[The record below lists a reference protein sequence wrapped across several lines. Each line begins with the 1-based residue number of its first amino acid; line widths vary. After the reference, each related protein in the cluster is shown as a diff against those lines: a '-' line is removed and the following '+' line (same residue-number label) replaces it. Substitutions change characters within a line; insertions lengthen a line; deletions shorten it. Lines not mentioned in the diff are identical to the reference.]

1 MPRAPAGGPAAVT
14 AYPRLRAD
22 YSPVPL
28 SGPNGRYL
36 LLLGEGRTLHF
47 ESRVEIETIL
57 HLDGTARAADLVASL
72 GARLGP
78 MAVASALTKMGRLGL
93 LADGPQIVP
102 DAAAATWDARGV
114 DPARA
119 EDWLRDGRVLLVSS
133 GGAEVADADQTA
145 AMLSNMGPSVE
156 RADHDDPHLRQAL
169 ADRDRL
175 IVAAPYSMLDPWLG
189 RLNGLCLELGRDW
202 SIVRPHGLVLLI
214 GPHLVPR
221 RTGCWQCL
229 CERWRANE
237 QVENFVELVNPGS
250 PRLVAARAD
259 SRPARVAA
267 LALLCAE
274 LPGVHQRGW
283 SERISG
289 RVVALDTRDLST
301 TSHELIRQ
309 PQCHACGD
317 RAALGGRH
325 GIQNARPVNLDRYV
339 SPYLGIVSR
348 LVPLDADASSPVHT
362 YSASHAF
369 ICGADPDNL
378 RTNLRGLSGG
388 KGRNAEQARIA
399 AVAEAIE
406 RTCGLWSP
414 DHLTRRGT
422 FDELRVRGG
431 MHPRDLQLFSAAQY
445 AEREAANRTAL
456 AYHRVPAPLADDTP
470 IDWTPARSITHER
483 QRWLPS
489 AYCWYGHPEIEVSA
503 ADSNGCAAGTSVD
516 DAIVRGFTELVE
528 RDSAALWW
536 YHRSRLAGVDLATF
550 HDPWI
555 DRVAEHYDH
564 DLDRSMWVLDMT
576 ADLGLPA
583 YVAISEHRSRPAA
596 DVIFGFGC
604 GLSAAEGVTRALAE
618 LNQFLPMVAR
628 FDGRRTRYGL
638 ASAAALTWFTEVR
651 VCGEPWLAPDPDQE
665 PTTASTYPDYSPGS
679 AADRLR
685 RCLAIAVGHG
695 LEVITL
701 EQSRPDIEVAVVRTV
716 VPGLRH
722 FWRRLGAGRLW
733 TVPAALGR
741 RPLAPDEKATN
752 PHDIFF

>member
-1 MPRAPAGGPAAVT
+1 MTRAAAGGPAAST

-22 YSPVPL
+22 YVPVPL
-28 SGPNGRYL
+28 SGPSGRYL

-47 ESRVEIETIL
+47 ESHAEIETIL

-72 GARLGP
+72 GTRLGP
-78 MAVASALTKMGRLGL
+78 MAVAGALTKLGRLDL
-93 LADGPQIVP
+93 LADGPQTVP
-102 DAAAATWDARGV
+102 GAAAATWDDRGL

-119 EDWLRDGRVLLVSS
+119 EDWLRDGRVLLVASADE
-133 GGAEVADADQTA
+133 AETA
-145 AMLSNMGPSVE
+145 ALLGNLGPRVDRVSP
-156 RADHDDPHLRQAL
+156 DDPGLPEAL
-169 ADRDRL
+169 ADRDRP

-189 RLNGLCLELGRDW
+189 PLNAVCLKLGRDW

-221 RTGCWQCL
+221 RTGCWECL
-229 CERWRANE
+229 RERWRANE
-237 QVENFVELVNPGS
+237 QVENFVELARPGS
-250 PRLVAARAD
+250 LRLVAARAG
-259 SRPARVAA
+259 SRPARAAA

-289 RVVALDTRDLST
+289 RVIALDTRDLST
-301 TSHELIRQ
+301 TVHELIRQ
-309 PQCHACGD
+309 PQCRACGD
-317 RAALGGRH
+317 PDALGGQRRT
-325 GIQNARPVNLDRYV
+325 QDAQLVDVDRYV
-339 SPYLGIVSR
+339 SRYLGVVSR
-348 LVPLDADASSPVHT
+348 LVSLDGDGSSPAHT
-362 YSASHAF
+362 YGASHAF
-369 ICGADPDNL
+369 VCGADPDHL
-378 RTNLRGLSGG
+378 RANLRGLSGG
-388 KGRNAEQARIA
+388 KGRTAEQARLA

-414 DHLTRRGT
+414 NRPARRGT
-422 FDELRVRGG
+422 FDELRARGAI
-431 MHPRDLQLFSAAQY
+431 HPLDLQLFSATQY
-445 AEREAANRTAL
+445 AERDLTNPKAL
-456 AYHRVPAPLADDTP
+456 PQHRIPAPLADDTQ
-470 IDWTPARSITHER
+470 IDWAPARSITHER

-489 AYCWYGHPEIEVSA
+489 AYCWYGHPEIGVSA

-516 DAIVRGFTELVE
+516 DAVVRGFTELVE

-536 YHRSRLAGVDLATF
+536 YHRSRLAQVDLSTF
-550 HDPWI
+550 HDEWI
-555 DRVAEHYDH
+555 DRVVEHYD
-564 DLDRSMWVLDMT
+564 DELDRSMWVLDMT

-583 YVAISEHRSRPAA
+583 FVAISEHRSRPTA

-638 ASAAALTWFTEVR
+638 MSADALTWFTGVR
-651 VCGEPWLAPDPDQE
+651 VCDEPWLAPDPAR
-665 PTTASTYPDYSPGS
+665 PATTASTYPDHSAGSPG
-679 AADRLR
+679 DRLR
-685 RCLAIAVGHG
+685 RCLAIAAEAG

-701 EQSRPDIEVAVVRTV
+701 EQSRPDIEVPVVRTV

-741 RPLAPDEKATN
+741 RPLAPEEKGVN